1 MTVSWRLKYTTSMFI
16 KSRKISQLVKVI
28 NSFIQLYDK
37 YGFVVNFING
47 SNEFEAI
54 RDDFPK
60 LKINIAAAEKNVPEV
75 ELQIRVIEESTREV
89 RKIFHSGKY
98 WQIWSS

>member
-1 MTVSWRLKYTTSMFI
+1 MFI

-28 NSFIQLYDK
+28 TSFIQLYDK

-47 SNEFEAI
+47 SNEFEEI

-75 ELQIRVIEESTREV
+75 ELQIRVIEVSTREV